1 MRSTRLPSFAL
12 AAVTVASVG
21 AAPAA
26 GAADQPAYLPTR
38 DVTID
43 YVVTPRNREPEHAR
57 VAVEAGGSHL
67 RLDSEAVPG
76 PVLIDRDRA
85 TAVLVYPPAKLF
97 TQLPSRG
104 FRLDRLIAEG
114 HPQFTRV
121 GASEVIGLHCTEYR
135 IVASQGSGQGC
146 LTDDGVLL
154 RGSGQDLKG
163 RGGAVLATA
172 VRYAPVPASE
182 FMPPPG
188 YQELPPGTLA
198 ALLPGLSR

>member
-1 MRSTRLPSFAL
+1 MRPIQLPVL
-12 AAVTVASVG
+12 AFSAAIAVSIG
-21 AAPAA
+21 AGSA
-26 GAADQPAYLPTR
+26 GAADQPTYLPTR

-43 YVVTPRNREPEHAR
+43 YVVTPQNREPEHAR
-57 VAVEAGGSHL
+57 VAVQAGGAHL

-97 TQLPSRG
+97 TELPSRG

-114 HPQFTRV
+114 NPQFTRL

-135 IVASQGSGQGC
+135 IVARQGSGQGC

-163 RGGAVLATA
+163 HGGAVLATE
-172 VRYAPVPASE
+172 VRYGPVPAGA
-182 FMPPPG
+182 FVPPQG
-188 YQELPPGTLA
+188 YQELPPGALQ
-198 ALLPGLSR
+198 ALLPGLGR

>member
-1 MRSTRLPSFAL
+1 MRHIQLPLLAFASAI
-12 AAVTVASVG
+12 AASC
-21 AAPAA
+21 AAGAA

-43 YVVTPRNREPEHAR
+43 YVVTPQNREPEHAQ
-57 VAVEAGGSHL
+57 VAVQAGGAHL
-67 RLDSEAVPG
+67 RLDTEAVPG
-76 PVLIDRDRA
+76 PVLIDRDHA

-114 HPQFTRV
+114 HPQFSRL
-121 GASEVIGLHCTEYR
+121 GAAEVIGLRCTEYR
-135 IVASQGSGQGC
+135 IVARQGSGQGC

-163 RGGAVLATA
+163 HGGAVLATA
-172 VRYAPVPASE
+172 VRYAPVPASA
-182 FMPPPG
+182 FVPPPG
-188 YQELPPGTLA
+188 YQELPPGALQ
-198 ALLPGLSR
+198 ALLPGLGR

>member
-1 MRSTRLPSFAL
+1 MHLIRLSSLAVVVAL
-12 AAVTVASVG
+12 AG
-21 AAPAA
+21 AAPA
-26 GAADQPAYLPTR
+26 GAADEPVYLPTR

-43 YVVTPRNREPEHAR
+43 YTVTSPNREPEQAR
-57 VAVEAGGSHL
+57 VAVQAGGAHL

-97 TQLPSRG
+97 TELPARG

-114 HPQFTRV
+114 HPQFTRI
-121 GASEVIGLHCTEYR
+121 GAGEVIGLHCTEYR

-154 RGSGQDLKG
+154 RGRGQDMKG

-172 VRYAPVPASE
+172 VRYGPVPASA
-182 FMPPPG
+182 FVPPHG
-188 YQELPPGTLA
+188 YQELPPGALQ
-198 ALLPGLSR
+198 ALLPGLGR